1 MSTKRIDA
9 CNRSTL
15 RELHGKIRIE
25 DQMEDLLYETS
36 VTPSQCK
43 AARAL
48 LDLTQGKLAG
58 LADVGLSTIADFELG
73 RRAVSAEKVQDIRLA
88 LEHAGIMFIDGDGLT
103 LRRRRR

>member
-1 MSTKRIDA
+1 
-9 CNRSTL
+9 
-15 RELHGKIRIE
+15 
-25 DQMEDLLYETS
+25 MEALLYETP

-48 LDLTQGKLAG
+48 LSLTQEQLAG

-88 LEHAGIMFIDGDGLT
+88 LEHAGIMFIDGDGVKI
-103 LRRRRR
+103 RRDRR